1 MPTLGTHT
9 LRRIFGRMAYD
20 AGVELLQIP
29 ARMGFATVEMTT
41 RYIGIRAERMA
52 AGLPRMEAYALG
64 A

>member
-1 MPTLGTHT
+1 
-9 LRRIFGRMAYD
+9 MAYD
-20 AGVELLQIP
+20 AGVELLQIR